1 MISSTLEVPGATLS
15 LVCWEPEGPPRALL
29 QLVHGMAE
37 HIRRY
42 DHVAQ
47 AFTQAGFLVFGHDTR
62 GHGQTAKSGKL
73 GHMGPWNAVVEDI
86 RRVGKHIR
94 KDHPDLP
101 MALLAHSMGSFM
113 AQQLI
118 LDAPDHAAAWILSGS
133 NGKPPAITAAGR
145 LVARFERWRVK
156 PDKASN
162 LLQTLSFGKF
172 NDDFE
177 GRTEFD
183 WLSRDD
189 EQVDAYVADPHC
201 GFGISTESWV
211 GLLDAL
217 GPIADPFRQRRIP
230 ADLPL
235 YIIGG
240 GEDPVSEKGKG
251 LRQLYG
257 AYVDAGLKN
266 VTLSIHEGARH
277 EILNETHRDEV
288 IEELIAWSA
297 ENLNL
302 SA

>member
-15 LVCWEPEGPPRALL
+15 TVRWEPEGEPRAIL

-42 DHVAQ
+42 DYVAK
-47 AFTQAGFLVFGHDTR
+47 AFAKAGFLVFGHDTR
-62 GHGQTAKSGKL
+62 GHGQSAKPNEL
-73 GHMGPWNAVVEDI
+73 GHMGPWNTVVEDI
-86 RRVGKHIR
+86 RRVGDHER
-94 KDHPDLP
+94 KNHADLP

-118 LDAPDHAAAWILSGS
+118 LDAPEHAAAWILSGS
-133 NGKPPAITAAGR
+133 NGKPPAIAAAGR

-156 PDKASN
+156 PSKPSN
-162 LLQTLSFGKF
+162 LLQNLSFGKF

-177 GRTEFD
+177 GRTESD

-189 EQVDAYVADPHC
+189 AQVDAYVSDPHC

-217 GPIADPFRQRRIP
+217 GPISDPFRQRRIP
-230 ADLPL
+230 AELPL
-235 YIIGG
+235 FIVGG

-251 LRQLYG
+251 LRQLEG
-257 AYVDAGLKN
+257 AYKDAGLKN
-266 VTLSIHEGARH
+266 VTLSLHEGARH
-277 EILNETHRDEV
+277 EILNETNRDEV
-288 IEELIAWSA
+288 IDELITWTTQ
-297 ENLNL
+297 NLGL
-302 SA
+302 GA